1 MGTARFSEKEL
12 KVFTAIVVV
21 LFSALAW
28 FISSTPTPVRDVDEI
43 VYIDTL
49 RAMQDDVGYYPAM
62 RDALVAKEGEPPT
75 QVRSFRTPVV
85 FWTLSSVPESLWRL
99 LAGLVFAASIAFGA
113 HLAKPFG
120 PYAPPIAAAGIGLMA
135 ISYSQ
140 HLYLHA
146 EVWALPWILAGLIA
160 LRQKGAA
167 APWLMAFGLA
177 VRELFALLFLFS
189 IVKSWA
195 VSKDQRRWWIAAGA
209 SVSAFGAYHAYR
221 ASGFVEGTGYEASFG
236 NEKMN
241 LNFLLSAVSPGDSPF
256 GWMIGLLLLVAGTK
270 GLLNVRKI
278 DPIAPVVAGH
288 LLLMVPLTLVLGRVY
303 WGFTFVPLLAIYAPA
318 AWSRPEISGQADDCD
333 GSSVAVDL
341 DGGAVGDSLSGV
353 GR

>member
-1 MGTARFSEKEL
+1 MGTARLSEKEL
-12 KVFTAIVVV
+12 SVFTALVVI

-28 FISSTPTPVRDVDEI
+28 FTSSTPSTVRDVDEI
-43 VYIDTL
+43 VYVDTL
-49 RAMQDDVGYYPAM
+49 VAMHDGADYYPAM
-62 RDALVAKEGEPPT
+62 RDALVAKEGESPT

-85 FWTLSSVPESLWRL
+85 FWTLSGVPVSLWRV
-99 LAGLVFAASIAFGA
+99 LAGFAFASSIALGA

-120 PYAPPIAAAGIGLMA
+120 PYAPPLAAAGIGLMA

-146 EVWALPWILAGLIA
+146 EVWALPWILAGLVA
-160 LRQKGAA
+160 LRQRGAA

-189 IVKSWA
+189 IVKSWTVDKA
-195 VSKDQRRWWIAAGA
+195 QRRWWIAAGA
-209 SVSAFGAYHAYR
+209 LVSAFGAYHGYR
-221 ASGFVEGTGYEASFG
+221 ASGYVEATGYEASFG

-256 GWMIGLLLLVAGTK
+256 SWAIGIVLLGAGTK
-270 GLLNVRKI
+270 GLLNVRKT
-278 DPIAPVVAGH
+278 DPIATVVAGH
-288 LLLMVPLTLVLGRVY
+288 LFLMVPLTLVLGRVY

-318 AWSRPEISGQADDCD
+318 AWPRPEISGQADDSD
-333 GSSVAVDL
+333 GSNVAVDL
-341 DGGAVGDSLSGV
+341 DGGAIGDSLSGV